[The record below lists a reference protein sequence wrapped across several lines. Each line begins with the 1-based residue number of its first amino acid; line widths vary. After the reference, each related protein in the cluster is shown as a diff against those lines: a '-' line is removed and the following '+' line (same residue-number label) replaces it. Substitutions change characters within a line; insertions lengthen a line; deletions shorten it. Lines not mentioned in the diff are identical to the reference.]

1 MKKFLYLISI
11 LIVSV
16 FIACTNDNTFYH
28 EDINKDEELTS
39 EALMDEDL
47 KTEMSELE
55 TSGTSPELLFL
66 LSSIFSEGNENKI
79 ITTRFDFNEKNDGRI
94 LTSRYE
100 TENDL
105 LNASC
110 KILKNREEGNNKE
123 WIYWGEVCGIMSA
136 KKFVDF
142 LEEKFKN
149 KTYETRFEPIPGKK
163 CRKAYYRAG

>member
-94 LTSRYE
+94 LTSRY
-100 TENDL
+100 
-105 LNASC
+105 
-110 KILKNREEGNNKE
+110 
-123 WIYWGEVCGIMSA
+123 
-136 KKFVDF
+136 
-142 LEEKFKN
+142 
-149 KTYETRFEPIPGKK
+149 
-163 CRKAYYRAG
+163 